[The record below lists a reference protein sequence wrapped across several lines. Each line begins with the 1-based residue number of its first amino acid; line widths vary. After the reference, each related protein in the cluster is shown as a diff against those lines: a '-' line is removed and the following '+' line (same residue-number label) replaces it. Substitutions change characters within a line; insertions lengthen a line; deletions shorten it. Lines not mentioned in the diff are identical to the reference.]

1 MMRMLSKAAF
11 CAIGFSLVTSVVF
24 AQERVHALS
33 GTITSINSKIGMIE
47 MNTDDG
53 TSGHFKWSK
62 QSAGSVDFDKTVKAD
77 TTEADRFTTTGVH
90 VILYF
95 FGDGDVRTV
104 LAVHVLDKTPIVSD
118 RGNVVKVDRH
128 EHLITIKTGAGTEE
142 SFHIDPKTVA
152 DTANGVVEGYKLD
165 FDKGDLVQVTAT
177 PAGADKTALLI
188 APGA

>member
-1 MMRMLSKAAF
+1 MMKVVGKTALF
-11 CAIGFSLVTSVVF
+11 AIGFSLVTSVVA

-33 GTITSINSKIGMIE
+33 GTVTSINAKIGLME
-47 MNTDDG
+47 VDTDNG
-53 TSGHFKWSK
+53 SSGHFRWSK
-62 QSAGSVDFDKTVKAD
+62 QSAGAVDFDKAVKAD
-77 TTEADRFTTTGVH
+77 STEADKLTAGGAH
-90 VILYF
+90 VIIYF

-104 LAVHVLDKTPIVSD
+104 VGVHVLGSGPIVSD

-128 EHLITIKTGAGTEE
+128 EHLITIKNSAGAEE

-188 APGA
+188 APPA